1 MTAEGKGAMPAQRTA
16 PGRGGRPQGRRT
28 FAPSKVQ
35 LRYFRESSK
44 GNDVRVFCGQKRKA
58 HGKTESQSGGDAMAL
73 SMSVSG
79 GAVNARHD
87 LDPDYRARLKNVD
100 RSKTKD
106 NLILAGESIEHAYE
120 RLFGEATETYN
131 ARQVSK
137 GRPDRQI
144 ESYYAHV
151 RDVYR
156 ADRAKVGHSKSRS
169 GRPAPAIEYVVQLGN
184 RETWSRE
191 LDEAGAKAVY
201 SDAFDRIRARTAGA
215 IDWFA
220 AVVHVDET
228 DGTPHMHIIG
238 IPYGHSPN
246 RGLPVQVSMNKA
258 LKTMGLDRLPDLQ
271 DAMMGCLEGAAR
283 EHGVE
288 RAVMDDHHKH
298 MDVPQFKRAMRE
310 LDELDK
316 RRESSRR
323 EASDLAR
330 LADVTRGL
338 VKDAQ
343 AEERAARAREEDAR
357 AGLEGLQR
365 EGGAAQGR
373 IGELEKAVAAERDR
387 IDLENQVVGFFEGC
401 RDSRGAF
408 ERIDRLKREVE
419 ESEREADGGEVKAAN
434 LEGRADRA
442 SEQVAELRGRVEGLE
457 AERSRLV
464 ESIERLGQCVADAA
478 RRVTDK
484 IRALFERDESPAKV
498 GQYAG
503 PALSCL
509 PDEQKAEVEAARA
522 ASAARVAEA
531 RRRLA
536 PALEAYRVDVRAYR
550 REFAA
555 VAKSA
560 AGTDYS
566 EFPRPR
572 VPVPDDELS
581 KYETLAVDAY
591 IAAKAACD
599 RLVDKYAVNLPDG
612 GDLNDGSTGTAAA
625 SPAQQTRVQDRSIE
639 RSVGFRER

>member
-1 MTAEGKGAMPAQRTA
+1 
-16 PGRGGRPQGRRT
+16 
-28 FAPSKVQ
+28 
-35 LRYFRESSK
+35 
-44 GNDVRVFCGQKRKA
+44 
-58 HGKTESQSGGDAMAL
+58 
-73 SMSVSG
+73 MSVSG

-106 NLILAGESIEHAYE
+106 NLILADESIEHAYE
-120 RLFGEATETYN
+120 RLFGEATATYN

-144 ESYYAHV
+144 EDYYAHV
-151 RDVYR
+151 RDAYR

-169 GRPAPAIEYVVQLGN
+169 GRPAPAVEYVVQLGN

-201 SDAFDRIRARTAGA
+201 SEALERIKARTAGA

-220 AVVHVDET
+220 AAVHVDET
-228 DGTPHMHIIG
+228 DGTPHMHILG
-238 IPYGHSPN
+238 IPYGESKN

-271 DAMMGCLEGAAR
+271 DALMGCLEGAAR
-283 EHGVE
+283 DHGVE
-288 RAVMDDHHKH
+288 RAVMDDHHRH

-316 RRESSRR
+316 MRESSRR

-373 IGELEKAVAAERDR
+373 IGELEGAIAAERAR
-387 IDLENQVVGFFEGC
+387 ILLESQTIGFLEGC
-401 RDSRGAF
+401 RNGDEAF
-408 ERIDRLKREVE
+408 EQAESLKREVE
-419 ESEREADGGEVKAAN
+419 EGEREAERSELKAAN
-434 LEGRADRA
+434 LERRAERA
-442 SEQVAELRGRVEGLE
+442 AEQVAELRDRVEGLE
-457 AERSRLV
+457 AERSGLV
-464 ESIERLGQCVADAA
+464 MSIERLGDRIADAA

-484 IRALFERDESPAKV
+484 IKALFARDESPAKV
-498 GQYAG
+498 RQYAG

-509 PDEQKAEVEAARA
+509 PDEQKAEVEAARE
-522 ASAARVAEA
+522 ASAARAADA

-536 PALEAYRVDVRAYR
+536 PALEAYRTDVRAYR
-550 REFAA
+550 REFATM
-555 VAKSA
+555 AKSA

-572 VPVPDDELS
+572 VPVPDAELA

-612 GDLNDGSTGTAAA
+612 GDLNDGSTGAATA
-625 SPAQQTRVQDRSIE
+625 SPAQQAHVQYRSIE

>member
-1 MTAEGKGAMPAQRTA
+1 
-16 PGRGGRPQGRRT
+16 
-28 FAPSKVQ
+28 
-35 LRYFRESSK
+35 
-44 GNDVRVFCGQKRKA
+44 
-58 HGKTESQSGGDAMAL
+58 MAL

-87 LDPDYRARLKNVD
+87 LDPEYRARLKNVD

-106 NLILAGESIEHAYE
+106 NLILANESIEHAYE
-120 RLFGEATETYN
+120 RLFGEATEVYN

-151 RDVYR
+151 RDAYC

-169 GRPAPAIEYVVQLGN
+169 GRPAPAVEYVVQLGN
-184 RETWSRE
+184 RDTWSRE
-191 LDEAGAKAVY
+191 LDEEEAKAVY
-201 SDAFDRIRARTAGA
+201 SEAFELIKARTAGA

-220 AVVHVDET
+220 AAVHVDET

-238 IPYGHSPN
+238 IPYGQSPK

-271 DAMMGCLEGAAR
+271 DAMMGCLEDAAR
-283 EHGVE
+283 DHGVE
-288 RAVMDDHHKH
+288 RTVMDDHHRH

-310 LDELDK
+310 LDEINDRK
-316 RRESSRR
+316 
-323 EASDLAR
+323 EASRQEVFDLAK

-338 VKDAQ
+338 VRDAQ
-343 AEERAARAREEDAR
+343 AEERATRALEEEAR

-373 IGELEKAVAAERDR
+373 IGELENEIAAERDR
-387 IDLENQVVGFFEGC
+387 IDLENQAVEFFEKC
-401 RDSRGAF
+401 RDSRDAF
-408 ERIDRLKREVE
+408 ERIDRLKKEVE
-419 ESEREADGGEVKAAN
+419 EGEREAERGEVKATN
-434 LEGRADRA
+434 LENRADRA
-442 SEQVAELRGRVEGLE
+442 SEQVAELRERVEGLE
-457 AERSRLV
+457 AKRSGLV
-464 ESIERLGQCVADAA
+464 ESIERLGRRIADTA
-478 RRVTDK
+478 RKVTDK
-484 IRALFERDESPAKV
+484 IKALFERDEAPAKV
-498 GQYAG
+498 RQYAG
-503 PALSCL
+503 SALSCL
-509 PDEQKAEVEAARA
+509 PDEQQAEVEAARA

-536 PALEAYRVDVRAYR
+536 PALEVYRTDVQAYR

-560 AGTDYS
+560 AGTDYI

-572 VPVPDDELS
+572 VPVPDDELA
-581 KYETLAVDAY
+581 KYEPQAVDAY
-591 IAAKAACD
+591 IAVKAACD

-612 GDLNDGSTGTAAA
+612 GDLNDGSTA
-625 SPAQQTRVQDRSIE
+625 SPATQATQPARTQDRSIE
-639 RSVGFRER
+639 RSGGVRER

>member
-1 MTAEGKGAMPAQRTA
+1 
-16 PGRGGRPQGRRT
+16 
-28 FAPSKVQ
+28 
-35 LRYFRESSK
+35 
-44 GNDVRVFCGQKRKA
+44 
-58 HGKTESQSGGDAMAL
+58 MAL

-87 LDPDYRARLKNVD
+87 LDPEYRARLQNVD
-100 RSKTKD
+100 RTKTKD
-106 NLILAGESIEHAYE
+106 NLILASESIEHAYE

-144 ESYYAHV
+144 EDYYAHV
-151 RDVYR
+151 RDAYR

-169 GRPAPAIEYVVQLGN
+169 GRPAPAVEYVVQLGN
-184 RETWSRE
+184 RETWSSE

-201 SDAFDRIRARTAGA
+201 SEAFDRIKARTAGA

-220 AVVHVDET
+220 AAVHVDET

-238 IPYGHSPN
+238 IPYGESPN

-271 DAMMGCLEGAAR
+271 DAMMGCLEDAAR
-283 EHGVE
+283 DRGVE
-288 RAVMDDHHKH
+288 RAVMDDHHRH
-298 MDVPQFKRAMRE
+298 MDVPQFKRVMRE
-310 LDELDK
+310 LDELDDK
-316 RRESSRR
+316 KEASRR
-323 EASDLAR
+323 EASDLAG
-330 LADVTRGL
+330 LADVTREL
-338 VKDAQ
+338 ARDAQ
-343 AEERAARAREEDAR
+343 AEERAAR

-373 IGELEKAVAAERDR
+373 IGELERAVAAERDR
-387 IDLENQVVGFFEGC
+387 IDLENQVVEFFEGC
-401 RDSRGAF
+401 RDSRDAF
-408 ERIDRLKREVE
+408 ERIDRLKKEVE
-419 ESEREADGGEVKAAN
+419 ESEREADRGEVKAAN
-434 LEGRADRA
+434 LERRADRA
-442 SEQVAELRGRVEGLE
+442 TEQVHELRDRVEGLE
-457 AERSRLV
+457 EERGGLV
-464 ESIERLGQCVADAA
+464 ESIERLGHRIADAA
-478 RRVTDK
+478 GRVKDK
-484 IRALFERDESPAKV
+484 IKALFERDENPAKV
-498 GQYAG
+498 RHYAG

-536 PALEAYRVDVRAYR
+536 PALEVYRTDVQAYR

-560 AGTDYS
+560 AGTDYI

-572 VPVPDDELS
+572 VPVPDDELA
-581 KYETLAVDAY
+581 KYEPQAVDAY
-591 IAAKAACD
+591 IAVKAACD

-612 GDLNDGSTGTAAA
+612 GGLNDGSTVPPATQTAQ
-625 SPAQQTRVQDRSIE
+625 PARAQDRSIDRSIGSQE
-639 RSVGFRER
+639 R

>member
-1 MTAEGKGAMPAQRTA
+1 MR
-16 PGRGGRPQGRRT
+16 
-28 FAPSKVQ
+28 
-35 LRYFRESSK
+35 
-44 GNDVRVFCGQKRKA
+44 
-58 HGKTESQSGGDAMAL
+58 DA
-73 SMSVSG
+73 
-79 GAVNARHD
+79 
-87 LDPDYRARLKNVD
+87 
-100 RSKTKD
+100 
-106 NLILAGESIEHAYE
+106 
-120 RLFGEATETYN
+120 
-131 ARQVSK
+131 
-137 GRPDRQI
+137 
-144 ESYYAHV
+144 
-151 RDVYR
+151 YR

-169 GRPAPAIEYVVQLGN
+169 GRPAPAVEYVVQLGN
-184 RETWSRE
+184 RETWSSE

-201 SDAFDRIRARTAGA
+201 SEAFDRIKARTAGA

-220 AVVHVDET
+220 AAVHVDET

-238 IPYGHSPN
+238 IPYGESPN

-271 DAMMGCLEGAAR
+271 DAMMGCLEDAAR
-283 EHGVE
+283 DRGVE
-288 RAVMDDHHKH
+288 RAVMDDHHRH
-298 MDVPQFKRAMRE
+298 MDVPQFKRVMRE
-310 LDELDK
+310 LDELDDK
-316 RRESSRR
+316 KEASRR

-330 LADVTRGL
+330 LADVTREL
-338 VKDAQ
+338 ARDAQ
-343 AEERAARAREEDAR
+343 AEERAAR

-373 IGELEKAVAAERDR
+373 IGELERAVAAERDR
-387 IDLENQVVGFFEGC
+387 IDLENQTIEFFKGC
-401 RDSRGAF
+401 RDSRDAF
-408 ERIDRLKREVE
+408 ERIERLKKEVE
-419 ESEREADGGEVKAAN
+419 EGEREAERSELKASN
-434 LEGRADRA
+434 LERRAERA
-442 SEQVAELRGRVEGLE
+442 SEQVTELRGRVEGLE
-457 AERSRLV
+457 AKRGGLV
-464 ESIERLGQCVADAA
+464 ESIERLGDRIADAA

-484 IRALFERDESPAKV
+484 IKALFARDESPAKV

-522 ASAARVAEA
+522 ASAARVVEA

-536 PALEAYRVDVRAYR
+536 PALEVYRVDVRAYR

-572 VPVPDDELS
+572 VPVPDAELA

-612 GDLNDGSTGTAAA
+612 GDLNDGSTGAATA
-625 SPAQQTRVQDRSIE
+625 SPAQQAHVQDRSIE

>member
-1 MTAEGKGAMPAQRTA
+1 
-16 PGRGGRPQGRRT
+16 
-28 FAPSKVQ
+28 
-35 LRYFRESSK
+35 
-44 GNDVRVFCGQKRKA
+44 
-58 HGKTESQSGGDAMAL
+58 MAL

-87 LDPDYRARLKNVD
+87 LDPEYRARLKNVD

-106 NLILAGESIEHAYE
+106 NLILANESIEHAYE
-120 RLFGEATETYN
+120 RLFGEATEVYN

-151 RDVYR
+151 RDAYR

-169 GRPAPAIEYVVQLGN
+169 GRPAPAVEYVVQLGN

-191 LDEAGAKAVY
+191 LDEDEAKAVY
-201 SDAFDRIRARTAGA
+201 SEAFDRIKARTAGA

-220 AVVHVDET
+220 AAVHVDET

-271 DAMMGCLEGAAR
+271 DALMGCLEGAAR
-283 EHGVE
+283 DHGVE

-310 LDELDK
+310 LDEINGRK
-316 RRESSRR
+316 
-323 EASDLAR
+323 EASRQEVADLSRLTKVAR
-330 LADVTRGL
+330 QLAD
-338 VKDAQ
+338 DAQ

-373 IGELEKAVAAERDR
+373 IGELEGAIAAERAR
-387 IDLENQVVGFFEGC
+387 ILLESQTIGFLEGC
-401 RDSRGAF
+401 RNGDEAF
-408 ERIDRLKREVE
+408 EQAESLKREVE
-419 ESEREADGGEVKAAN
+419 EGEREAERSEVKASN
-434 LEGRADRA
+434 LESRADRA
-442 SEQVAELRGRVEGLE
+442 SEQVAELRDRVEELE
-457 AERSRLV
+457 AERGGLV
-464 ESIERLGQCVADAA
+464 ESIERLGRRIADTA
-478 RRVTDK
+478 RKVTDK
-484 IRALFERDESPAKV
+484 IKALFERDEAPAKV
-498 GQYAG
+498 RQYAG
-503 PALSCL
+503 SALSCL
-509 PDEQKAEVEAARA
+509 PVEQQTEVEAAQA

-536 PALEAYRVDVRAYR
+536 PALEVYRLDVRAYR

-591 IAAKAACD
+591 IAAKTACD
-599 RLVDKYAVNLPDG
+599 RLVDRYAVNLPDG
-612 GDLNDGSTGTAAA
+612 GDLNDGSTA
-625 SPAQQTRVQDRSIE
+625 SPATQTAQPARTQDRSIE
-639 RSVGFRER
+639 RFGGTRER

>member
-1 MTAEGKGAMPAQRTA
+1 
-16 PGRGGRPQGRRT
+16 
-28 FAPSKVQ
+28 
-35 LRYFRESSK
+35 
-44 GNDVRVFCGQKRKA
+44 
-58 HGKTESQSGGDAMAL
+58 MAL

-87 LDPDYRARLKNVD
+87 LDPDYRARLRNVD

-144 ESYYAHV
+144 ENYYARV
-151 RDVYR
+151 RDAYQ

-191 LDEAGAKAVY
+191 LNESEAKAVY
-201 SDAFDRIRARTAGA
+201 SEAFDRIRARTAGA

-220 AVVHVDET
+220 AAVHVDET

-238 IPYGHSPN
+238 IPYGQSPN

-271 DAMMGCLEGAAR
+271 NTLMGCLEGAAR
-283 EHGVE
+283 DHGVE

-343 AEERAARAREEDAR
+343 TEERAAR

-365 EGGAAQGR
+365 EGIAAQGR
-373 IGELEKAVAAERDR
+373 IGELEGAIAAERAR
-387 IDLENQVVGFFEGC
+387 VLLESQTIGFLEDC
-401 RDSRGAF
+401 RNGDEAF
-408 ERIDRLKREVE
+408 EQAESLKREVE
-419 ESEREADGGEVKAAN
+419 EGEREAERSELKAAN
-434 LEGRADRA
+434 LERRAERA
-442 SEQVAELRGRVEGLE
+442 AEQVAELRDRVEGLE
-457 AERSRLV
+457 AEKIGLV
-464 ESIERLGQCVADAA
+464 ESIERLGDRIADAA

-484 IRALFERDESPAKV
+484 VKALFARDETPSKV
-498 GQYAG
+498 RQYAG
-503 PALSCL
+503 SALSCL
-509 PDEQKAEVEAARA
+509 PDEQKAEVEAARE
-522 ASAARVAEA
+522 ASAARVADA

-572 VPVPDDELS
+572 VPVPDDELA
-581 KYETLAVDAY
+581 KYEPLAADAY
-591 IAAKAACD
+591 IAAKTACD
-599 RLVDKYAVNLPDG
+599 RLVDRYAVNLPDG

-625 SPAQQTRVQDRSIE
+625 SPAQRAHVQDRSIE
-639 RSVGFRER
+639 RSVGVRER

>member
-1 MTAEGKGAMPAQRTA
+1 
-16 PGRGGRPQGRRT
+16 
-28 FAPSKVQ
+28 
-35 LRYFRESSK
+35 
-44 GNDVRVFCGQKRKA
+44 
-58 HGKTESQSGGDAMAL
+58 MAL

-87 LDPDYRARLKNVD
+87 LDPEYRARLKNVD

-144 ESYYAHV
+144 EDYYAHV
-151 RDVYR
+151 RDAYR

-220 AVVHVDET
+220 AAVHVDET
-228 DGTPHMHIIG
+228 DGTPHMHILG
-238 IPYGHSPN
+238 IPYGESPN

-271 DAMMGCLEGAAR
+271 DALMGCLEGAAR
-283 EHGVE
+283 DHGIE

-338 VKDAQ
+338 VNDAQ

-365 EGGAAQGR
+365 EGGAAQVR
-373 IGELEKAVAAERDR
+373 IGELEGAIAAERAR
-387 IDLENQVVGFFEGC
+387 ILLESQTIGFLEGC
-401 RDSRGAF
+401 RNGDEALEQAES
-408 ERIDRLKREVE
+408 LKREVE
-419 ESEREADGGEVKAAN
+419 EGEREADGGEVKAAN
-434 LEGRADRA
+434 LERRAERA
-442 SEQVAELRGRVEGLE
+442 AEQVAELRDRVEGLE
-457 AERSRLV
+457 AERSGLV
-464 ESIERLGQCVADAA
+464 MSIERLGDRIADAA

-484 IRALFERDESPAKV
+484 IKALFARDESPAKV
-498 GQYAG
+498 RQYAG

-509 PDEQKAEVEAARA
+509 PDEQKAEVEAARE
-522 ASAARVAEA
+522 ASAARVADA

-536 PALEAYRVDVRAYR
+536 PALEAYRTDVRAYR
-550 REFAA
+550 REFATM
-555 VAKSA
+555 AKSA

-572 VPVPDDELS
+572 VPVPDAELA

-612 GDLNDGSTGTAAA
+612 GDLNDGSTGAATA
-625 SPAQQTRVQDRSIE
+625 SPAQQAHVQDRSIE

>member
-1 MTAEGKGAMPAQRTA
+1 
-16 PGRGGRPQGRRT
+16 
-28 FAPSKVQ
+28 
-35 LRYFRESSK
+35 
-44 GNDVRVFCGQKRKA
+44 
-58 HGKTESQSGGDAMAL
+58 MAL

-87 LDPDYRARLKNVD
+87 LDPEYRARLKNVQH
-100 RSKTKD
+100 SKTKD
-106 NLILAGESIEHAYE
+106 NLILASESIEHAYE
-120 RLFGEATETYN
+120 RLFGEATEVYN

-151 RDVYR
+151 RNAYR

-201 SDAFDRIRARTAGA
+201 SDAFDRIKERTAGA

-220 AVVHVDET
+220 AAVHVDET
-228 DGTPHMHIIG
+228 DGTPHMHILG
-238 IPYGHSPN
+238 IPYGQSPN

-271 DAMMGCLEGAAR
+271 DAMMGCLESAAR

-316 RRESSRR
+316 MRESSRR

-373 IGELEKAVAAERDR
+373 IGELEGAIAAERAR
-387 IDLENQVVGFFEGC
+387 VLLESQTIGFLEGC
-401 RDSRGAF
+401 RNGDEAF
-408 ERIDRLKREVE
+408 EQAESLKREVE
-419 ESEREADGGEVKAAN
+419 EGEREAERSELKAAN
-434 LEGRADRA
+434 LERRAERA
-442 SEQVAELRGRVEGLE
+442 AEQVAELRDRVEGLE
-457 AERSRLV
+457 AERSGLV
-464 ESIERLGQCVADAA
+464 MSIERLGGRIADAA

-484 IRALFERDESPAKV
+484 IKALFARDESPAKV
-498 GQYAG
+498 RQYAG

-509 PDEQKAEVEAARA
+509 PDEQKAEVEAARE
-522 ASAARVAEA
+522 ASAARVADA

-555 VAKSA
+555 MAKSA

-572 VPVPDDELS
+572 VPVPDAELA

-612 GDLNDGSTGTAAA
+612 GDLNDGSTGAATA
-625 SPAQQTRVQDRSIE
+625 SPTQQAHVQDRSIE

>member
-1 MTAEGKGAMPAQRTA
+1 
-16 PGRGGRPQGRRT
+16 
-28 FAPSKVQ
+28 
-35 LRYFRESSK
+35 
-44 GNDVRVFCGQKRKA
+44 
-58 HGKTESQSGGDAMAL
+58 MAL

-87 LDPDYRARLKNVD
+87 LDPEYRARLKNVQH
-100 RSKTKD
+100 SKTKD
-106 NLILAGESIEHAYE
+106 NLILASESIEHAYE

-131 ARQVSK
+131 ARQISK

-151 RDVYR
+151 RDAYR

-191 LDEAGAKAVY
+191 LDKAGAKAVY
-201 SDAFDRIRARTAGA
+201 SDAFDRIKKRTAGA

-220 AVVHVDET
+220 AAVHVDET

-238 IPYGHSPN
+238 IPYGQSPN

-343 AEERAARAREEDAR
+343 AEERATR

-365 EGGAAQGR
+365 EGIAAQGR

-387 IDLENQVVGFFEGC
+387 IDLENSVVEFFEGC
-401 RDSRGAF
+401 RDSRDAF

-484 IRALFERDESPAKV
+484 IKDLFARDENPAKV
-498 GQYAG
+498 RQYAG
-503 PALSCL
+503 SALSCL
-509 PDEQKAEVEAARA
+509 PDEQKAEVEAARE
-522 ASAARVAEA
+522 ASAARVADA

-560 AGTDYS
+560 AGTDYG

-572 VPVPDDELS
+572 VPVPDAELA
-581 KYETLAVDAY
+581 KYEPLAADAY

-599 RLVDKYAVNLPDG
+599 RLVDRYAVNLPDG

-625 SPAQQTRVQDRSIE
+625 SPAQRAHVQDRSIE
-639 RSVGFRER
+639 RSVGVRER

>member
-1 MTAEGKGAMPAQRTA
+1 
-16 PGRGGRPQGRRT
+16 
-28 FAPSKVQ
+28 
-35 LRYFRESSK
+35 
-44 GNDVRVFCGQKRKA
+44 
-58 HGKTESQSGGDAMAL
+58 MAL

-87 LDPDYRARLKNVD
+87 LDPEYRARLKNVD

-106 NLILAGESIEHAYE
+106 NLILANESIEHAYE
-120 RLFGEATETYN
+120 RLFGEATEVYN

-144 ESYYAHV
+144 EDYYARV
-151 RDVYR
+151 RDAYR

-169 GRPAPAIEYVVQLGN
+169 GRPAPAVEYVVQLGN

-191 LDEAGAKAVY
+191 LDEDEAKAVY
-201 SDAFDRIRARTAGA
+201 SEAFDRIKARTAGA

-220 AVVHVDET
+220 AAVHVDET

-238 IPYGHSPN
+238 IPYGQSPK

-271 DAMMGCLEGAAR
+271 DAMMGCLEDAAR
-283 EHGVE
+283 DRGVE
-288 RAVMDDHHKH
+288 RAVMDDHHRH
-298 MDVPQFKRAMRE
+298 MDVPQFKRVMRE
-310 LDELDK
+310 LDELDDK
-316 RRESSRR
+316 KEASRR

-330 LADVTRGL
+330 LADVTREL
-338 VKDAQ
+338 ARDAQ
-343 AEERAARAREEDAR
+343 AEERAAR

-373 IGELEKAVAAERDR
+373 IGELERAVAAERDR
-387 IDLENQVVGFFEGC
+387 IDLENQVVEFFEGC
-401 RDSRGAF
+401 RDSRDAF
-408 ERIDRLKREVE
+408 ERIDRLKKEVE
-419 ESEREADGGEVKAAN
+419 ESEREADRGEVKAAN
-434 LEGRADRA
+434 LERRAGRAA
-442 SEQVAELRGRVEGLE
+442 EQVHELRDRVEGLE
-457 AERSRLV
+457 EERGGLV
-464 ESIERLGQCVADAA
+464 ESIERLGHRIADAA
-478 RRVTDK
+478 GRVTDK
-484 IRALFERDESPAKV
+484 IKALFERDENPAKV
-498 GQYAG
+498 RHYAG

-509 PDEQKAEVEAARA
+509 PVERQAEVEAARA

-536 PALEAYRVDVRAYR
+536 PALEVYRTDVQAYR

-560 AGTDYS
+560 AGTDYI

-572 VPVPDDELS
+572 VPVPDDELA
-581 KYETLAVDAY
+581 KYEPQAVDAY
-591 IAAKAACD
+591 IAVKAACD

-612 GDLNDGSTGTAAA
+612 VELNDGSTVPPATQTAQ
-625 SPAQQTRVQDRSIE
+625 PARAQDRSIDRSIGSQE
-639 RSVGFRER
+639 R

>member
-1 MTAEGKGAMPAQRTA
+1 
-16 PGRGGRPQGRRT
+16 
-28 FAPSKVQ
+28 
-35 LRYFRESSK
+35 
-44 GNDVRVFCGQKRKA
+44 
-58 HGKTESQSGGDAMAL
+58 
-73 SMSVSG
+73 MSVSG

-87 LDPDYRARLKNVD
+87 LDPEYRARLKNVD

-106 NLILAGESIEHAYE
+106 NLILASESIEHAYE
-120 RLFGEATETYN
+120 RLFGEATATYN

-151 RDVYR
+151 RDAYR

-191 LDEAGAKAVY
+191 LDESEAKAVY
-201 SDAFDRIRARTAGA
+201 SEAFDRIKARTAGA

-220 AVVHVDET
+220 AAVHVDET

-238 IPYGHSPN
+238 IPYGQSPN

-258 LKTMGLDRLPDLQ
+258 LKTMGFDRLPDLQ

-283 EHGVE
+283 DHGVE

-316 RRESSRR
+316 MRESSRR

-330 LADVTRGL
+330 LADVTREL
-338 VKDAQ
+338 ARDAQ
-343 AEERAARAREEDAR
+343 AEERAARAV
-357 AGLEGLQR
+357 LEGLQR

-373 IGELEKAVAAERDR
+373 IGELERAVAAERDR
-387 IDLENQVVGFFEGC
+387 IDLENQVVEFFEGC
-401 RDSRGAF
+401 RDSRDAF
-408 ERIDRLKREVE
+408 ERIDRLKKEVE
-419 ESEREADGGEVKAAN
+419 ESEREADRGEVKAAN
-434 LEGRADRA
+434 LERRADRA
-442 SEQVAELRGRVEGLE
+442 TEQVHELRDRVEGLE
-457 AERSRLV
+457 AERSGLV
-464 ESIERLGQCVADAA
+464 ESIERLGHRIADAA
-478 RRVTDK
+478 GRVTDK
-484 IRALFERDESPAKV
+484 IKALFERDESPAKV
-498 GQYAG
+498 RQYAG
-503 PALSCL
+503 AALSCL
-509 PDEQKAEVEAARA
+509 PDEQKAEVEAARE
-522 ASAARVAEA
+522 ASAARVADA

-572 VPVPDDELS
+572 VPVPADELS

-612 GDLNDGSTGTAAA
+612 GDVNDGSTGTAAA
-625 SPAQQTRVQDRSIE
+625 SPAQRAHVQDRSIE
-639 RSVGFRER
+639 RSVGVRER

>member
-1 MTAEGKGAMPAQRTA
+1 
-16 PGRGGRPQGRRT
+16 
-28 FAPSKVQ
+28 
-35 LRYFRESSK
+35 
-44 GNDVRVFCGQKRKA
+44 
-58 HGKTESQSGGDAMAL
+58 MAL

-87 LDPDYRARLKNVD
+87 LDPAYRARLKNVD

-106 NLILAGESIEHAYE
+106 NLILANESIEHAYE
-120 RLFGEATETYN
+120 RLFGEATATYN

-144 ESYYAHV
+144 EDYYARV
-151 RDVYR
+151 RDAYQ

-169 GRPAPAIEYVVQLGN
+169 GRPAPAVEYVVQLGN
-184 RETWSRE
+184 RETWSSE
-191 LDEAGAKAVY
+191 LDESGAKAVY
-201 SDAFDRIRARTAGA
+201 SEAFDRIRARTAGA

-220 AVVHVDET
+220 AAVHVDET

-238 IPYGHSPN
+238 IPYGQSPN

-271 DAMMGCLEGAAR
+271 NTLMGCLEGAAR
-283 EHGVE
+283 DHGVE
-288 RAVMDDHHKH
+288 RAVMGDHHKH

-330 LADVTRGL
+330 LADVTREL
-338 VKDAQ
+338 ARDAQ
-343 AEERAARAREEDAR
+343 AEERAARA
-357 AGLEGLQR
+357 GLEGLQR
-365 EGGAAQGR
+365 AGGAAQGR
-373 IGELEKAVAAERDR
+373 IGELERAVAAERNR
-387 IDLENQVVGFFEGC
+387 IDLENQVVEFFEGC
-401 RDSRGAF
+401 RDSRDAF
-408 ERIDRLKREVE
+408 ERIDRLKKEVE
-419 ESEREADGGEVKAAN
+419 ESEREADRGEVKAAN
-434 LEGRADRA
+434 LERRADRA
-442 SEQVAELRGRVEGLE
+442 TEQVHELRDRVEGLE
-457 AERSRLV
+457 AEKIGLV
-464 ESIERLGQCVADAA
+464 ESIERLGDRIADAA
-478 RRVTDK
+478 GRVTDK
-484 IRALFERDESPAKV
+484 VKALFARDETPSKV
-498 GQYAG
+498 RQYAG
-503 PALSCL
+503 SALSCL

-572 VPVPDDELS
+572 VPVPDNELA
-581 KYETLAVDAY
+581 KYEPLAADAY
-591 IAAKAACD
+591 IAAKTACD

-625 SPAQQTRVQDRSIE
+625 SPAQRAHVQDRSIE
-639 RSVGFRER
+639 RSVGVRDR

>member
-1 MTAEGKGAMPAQRTA
+1 
-16 PGRGGRPQGRRT
+16 
-28 FAPSKVQ
+28 
-35 LRYFRESSK
+35 
-44 GNDVRVFCGQKRKA
+44 
-58 HGKTESQSGGDAMAL
+58 MAL

-87 LDPDYRARLKNVD
+87 LDPEYRARLKNVD

-106 NLILAGESIEHAYE
+106 NLILANESIERAYE
-120 RLFGEATETYN
+120 RLFGEATEVYN

-144 ESYYAHV
+144 ENYYAHV
-151 RDVYR
+151 RDAYR

-201 SDAFDRIRARTAGA
+201 SEAFERIKARTAGA

-220 AVVHVDET
+220 AAVHVDET
-228 DGTPHMHIIG
+228 DGTPHMHILG
-238 IPYGHSPN
+238 IPYGESQN

-271 DAMMGCLEGAAR
+271 DAMMGCLEDAAR
-283 EHGVE
+283 DHGVE
-288 RAVMDDHHKH
+288 RAVMDDHHRH
-298 MDVPQFKRAMRE
+298 LDVPQFKRAMRE
-310 LDELDK
+310 LDEINGRK
-316 RRESSRR
+316 EASRQ
-323 EASDLAR
+323 EASDLAK
-330 LADVTRGL
+330 LADVTREL
-338 VKDAQ
+338 ARDAQ
-343 AEERAARAREEDAR
+343 AEERAAR

-373 IGELEKAVAAERDR
+373 IRELEEAIAAERDR
-387 IDLENQVVGFFEGC
+387 VLLESQTIGFLEGC
-401 RDSRGAF
+401 RNGDEAF
-408 ERIDRLKREVE
+408 EQAESLKREVE

-434 LEGRADRA
+434 LESRADRA

-457 AERSRLV
+457 AERGGLV
-464 ESIERLGQCVADAA
+464 ESIERLGKRIADAA
-478 RRVTDK
+478 GRVTGK
-484 IRALFERDESPAKV
+484 IKALFARDENPAKV
-498 GQYAG
+498 RQYAG
-503 PALSCL
+503 SALSCL

-522 ASAARVAEA
+522 ASAARVVQA
-531 RRRLA
+531 RRGLA
-536 PALEAYRVDVRAYR
+536 PALEVYRVDVQAYR

-572 VPVPDDELS
+572 VPVPDEDLA
-581 KYETLAVDAY
+581 KYEPLSVDAY
-591 IAAKAACD
+591 IAAKTACD

-612 GDLNDGSTGTAAA
+612 GDLNDGSTA
-625 SPAQQTRVQDRSIE
+625 SPATQAAQPARTQDRSIE
-639 RSVGFRER
+639 RSGGVRER

>member
-1 MTAEGKGAMPAQRTA
+1 
-16 PGRGGRPQGRRT
+16 
-28 FAPSKVQ
+28 
-35 LRYFRESSK
+35 
-44 GNDVRVFCGQKRKA
+44 
-58 HGKTESQSGGDAMAL
+58 MAL

-87 LDPDYRARLKNVD
+87 LDPEYRARLQNVD
-100 RSKTKD
+100 RTKTKD
-106 NLILAGESIEHAYE
+106 NLILASESIEHAYE

-144 ESYYAHV
+144 EDYYAHV
-151 RDVYR
+151 RDAYR

-169 GRPAPAIEYVVQLGN
+169 GRPAPAVEYVVQLGN
-184 RETWSRE
+184 RETWSSE

-201 SDAFDRIRARTAGA
+201 SEAFDRIKARTAGA

-220 AVVHVDET
+220 AAVHVDET

-238 IPYGHSPN
+238 IPYGESPN

-271 DAMMGCLEGAAR
+271 DAMMGCLEDAAR
-283 EHGVE
+283 DRGVE
-288 RAVMDDHHKH
+288 RAVMDDHHRH
-298 MDVPQFKRAMRE
+298 MDVPQFKRVMRE
-310 LDELDK
+310 LDELDDK
-316 RRESSRR
+316 KEASRR

-330 LADVTRGL
+330 LADVTREL
-338 VKDAQ
+338 ARDAQ
-343 AEERAARAREEDAR
+343 AEERAAR

-373 IGELEKAVAAERDR
+373 IGELERAVAAERDR
-387 IDLENQVVGFFEGC
+387 IDLENQVVEFFEGC
-401 RDSRGAF
+401 RDSRDAF
-408 ERIDRLKREVE
+408 ERIDRLKKEVE
-419 ESEREADGGEVKAAN
+419 ESEREADRGEVKAAN
-434 LEGRADRA
+434 LERRADRA
-442 SEQVAELRGRVEGLE
+442 TEQVHELRDRVEGLE
-457 AERSRLV
+457 EERGGLV
-464 ESIERLGQCVADAA
+464 ESIERLGHRIADAA
-478 RRVTDK
+478 GRVTDK
-484 IRALFERDESPAKV
+484 IKALFERDENPAKV
-498 GQYAG
+498 RHYAG

-509 PDEQKAEVEAARA
+509 PVEQQTEVEAAQA

-536 PALEAYRVDVRAYR
+536 PALEVYRLDVRAYR

-572 VPVPDDELS
+572 VPVPDDELA
-581 KYETLAVDAY
+581 KYEPLAVDSY

-599 RLVDKYAVNLPDG
+599 RLVDRYAVNLPDG
-612 GDLNDGSTGTAAA
+612 GDLNDGSTA
-625 SPAQQTRVQDRSIE
+625 SPATQTAQPARTQDRSIE
-639 RSVGFRER
+639 RFGGTRER

>member
-1 MTAEGKGAMPAQRTA
+1 
-16 PGRGGRPQGRRT
+16 
-28 FAPSKVQ
+28 
-35 LRYFRESSK
+35 
-44 GNDVRVFCGQKRKA
+44 
-58 HGKTESQSGGDAMAL
+58 MAL

-106 NLILAGESIEHAYE
+106 NLILANESIERAYE
-120 RLFGEATETYN
+120 RLFGEATATYN

-144 ESYYAHV
+144 EDYYAHV
-151 RDVYR
+151 RDAYR

-169 GRPAPAIEYVVQLGN
+169 GRPAPAVEYVVQLGN
-184 RETWSRE
+184 RETWSSE

-201 SDAFDRIRARTAGA
+201 SEAFELIKAKTAGA

-220 AVVHVDET
+220 AAVHVDET
-228 DGTPHMHIIG
+228 DGTPHMHILG
-238 IPYGHSPN
+238 IPYGESPN

-271 DAMMGCLEGAAR
+271 DAMMGCLEDAAR
-283 EHGVE
+283 DRGVE
-288 RAVMDDHHKH
+288 RAVMDDHHRH

-310 LDELDK
+310 LDELDDK
-316 RRESSRR
+316 KEASRR

-330 LADVTRGL
+330 LADVTREL
-338 VKDAQ
+338 ARDAQ
-343 AEERAARAREEDAR
+343 AEERAAR

-373 IGELEKAVAAERDR
+373 IGELERAVAAERDR
-387 IDLENQVVGFFEGC
+387 IDLENQVVEFFEGC
-401 RDSRGAF
+401 RDSRDAF
-408 ERIDRLKREVE
+408 ERIDRLKKEVE
-419 ESEREADGGEVKAAN
+419 ESEREADRGEVKAAN
-434 LEGRADRA
+434 LERRADRA
-442 SEQVAELRGRVEGLE
+442 TEQVHELRDRVEGLE
-457 AERSRLV
+457 EERGGLG
-464 ESIERLGQCVADAA
+464 ESIERLGRRIADTA
-478 RRVTDK
+478 RKVTDK
-484 IRALFERDESPAKV
+484 IKALFERDEAPAKV
-498 GQYAG
+498 RQYAG
-503 PALSCL
+503 SALSCL
-509 PDEQKAEVEAARA
+509 PVERQAEVEAARA

-536 PALEAYRVDVRAYR
+536 PALEVYRTDVQAYR

-572 VPVPDDELS
+572 VPVPDDELA
-581 KYETLAVDAY
+581 KYEPLAVDSY
-591 IAAKAACD
+591 IAAKTACD
-599 RLVDKYAVNLPDG
+599 RLVDRYAVNLPDG
-612 GDLNDGSTGTAAA
+612 GDLNDGSTA
-625 SPAQQTRVQDRSIE
+625 SPATQTAQPARTQDRSIE
-639 RSVGFRER
+639 RFGGTRER

>member
-1 MTAEGKGAMPAQRTA
+1 
-16 PGRGGRPQGRRT
+16 
-28 FAPSKVQ
+28 
-35 LRYFRESSK
+35 
-44 GNDVRVFCGQKRKA
+44 
-58 HGKTESQSGGDAMAL
+58 MAL

-87 LDPDYRARLKNVD
+87 LDPEYRARLQNVD
-100 RSKTKD
+100 RTKTKD
-106 NLILAGESIEHAYE
+106 NLILASESIEHAYE

-144 ESYYAHV
+144 EDYYAHV
-151 RDVYR
+151 RDAYR

-169 GRPAPAIEYVVQLGN
+169 GRPAPAVEYVVQLGN
-184 RETWSRE
+184 RETWSSE

-201 SDAFDRIRARTAGA
+201 SEAFDRIKARTAGA

-220 AVVHVDET
+220 AAVHVDET

-238 IPYGHSPN
+238 IPYGESPN

-271 DAMMGCLEGAAR
+271 DAMMGCLEDAAR
-283 EHGVE
+283 DRGVE
-288 RAVMDDHHKH
+288 RAVMDDHHRH
-298 MDVPQFKRAMRE
+298 MDVPQFKRVMRE
-310 LDELDK
+310 LDELDDK
-316 RRESSRR
+316 KEASRR

-330 LADVTRGL
+330 LADVTREL
-338 VKDAQ
+338 ARDAQ
-343 AEERAARAREEDAR
+343 AEERAAR

-373 IGELEKAVAAERDR
+373 IGELERAIAAARDR
-387 IDLENQVVGFFEGC
+387 IDLENQTVEFFKGC
-401 RDSRGAF
+401 RDSRDAF
-408 ERIDRLKREVE
+408 ERIERLKKEVE
-419 ESEREADGGEVKAAN
+419 EGEREAERSELKASN
-434 LEGRADRA
+434 LERRAERA
-442 SEQVAELRGRVEGLE
+442 SEQVTELRSRVEGLE
-457 AERSRLV
+457 AKRGGLV
-464 ESIERLGQCVADAA
+464 ESIERLGDRIADAA
-478 RRVTDK
+478 RCVTDK
-484 IRALFERDESPAKV
+484 IKALFARDESPAKV

-536 PALEAYRVDVRAYR
+536 PALEVYRVDVRAYR

-572 VPVPDDELS
+572 VPVPDAELA

-612 GDLNDGSTGTAAA
+612 GDLNDGSTGAATA
-625 SPAQQTRVQDRSIE
+625 SPAQQAHVQDRSIE

>member
-1 MTAEGKGAMPAQRTA
+1 
-16 PGRGGRPQGRRT
+16 
-28 FAPSKVQ
+28 
-35 LRYFRESSK
+35 
-44 GNDVRVFCGQKRKA
+44 
-58 HGKTESQSGGDAMAL
+58 MAL

-87 LDPDYRARLKNVD
+87 LDPEYRARLQNVD
-100 RSKTKD
+100 HTKTKD
-106 NLILAGESIEHAYE
+106 NLILASESIEHAYE

-144 ESYYAHV
+144 EDYYAHV
-151 RDVYR
+151 RDAYR

-169 GRPAPAIEYVVQLGN
+169 GRPAPAVEYVVQLGN
-184 RETWSRE
+184 RETWSSE

-201 SDAFDRIRARTAGA
+201 SEAFDRIKARTAGA

-220 AVVHVDET
+220 AAVHVDET

-238 IPYGHSPN
+238 IPYGESPN

-271 DAMMGCLEGAAR
+271 DAMMGCLEDAAR
-283 EHGVE
+283 DRGVE
-288 RAVMDDHHKH
+288 RAVMDDHHRH
-298 MDVPQFKRAMRE
+298 MDVPQFKRVMRE
-310 LDELDK
+310 LDQLDDK
-316 RRESSRR
+316 KEASRR

-330 LADVTRGL
+330 LADVTREL
-338 VKDAQ
+338 ARDAQ
-343 AEERAARAREEDAR
+343 AEERAAR

-373 IGELEKAVAAERDR
+373 IGELERAVAAERDR
-387 IDLENQVVGFFEGC
+387 IDLENQVVEFFEGC
-401 RDSRGAF
+401 RDSRDAF
-408 ERIDRLKREVE
+408 ERIDRLKKEVE
-419 ESEREADGGEVKAAN
+419 ESEREADRGEVKAAN
-434 LEGRADRA
+434 LENRADRA
-442 SEQVAELRGRVEGLE
+442 SEQVAELRERVEGLE
-457 AERSRLV
+457 AQRSGLV
-464 ESIERLGQCVADAA
+464 ESIERLGRRIADTA
-478 RRVTDK
+478 RKVTDK
-484 IRALFERDESPAKV
+484 IKALFERDETPAKV
-498 GQYAG
+498 KQYAG
-503 PALSCL
+503 SALSHL
-509 PDEQKAEVEAARA
+509 PVEQQAEVEAARA

-536 PALEAYRVDVRAYR
+536 PALEAYRADVQAYR

-572 VPVPDDELS
+572 VPVPDDELA
-581 KYETLAVDAY
+581 KYEPLAADTY
-591 IAAKAACD
+591 IAAKTACD

-612 GDLNDGSTGTAAA
+612 GDLNDGSTGTATA
-625 SPAQQTRVQDRSIE
+625 SAAQQTRALDRSIE
-639 RSVGFRER
+639 RSTGVRDR

>member
-1 MTAEGKGAMPAQRTA
+1 
-16 PGRGGRPQGRRT
+16 
-28 FAPSKVQ
+28 
-35 LRYFRESSK
+35 
-44 GNDVRVFCGQKRKA
+44 
-58 HGKTESQSGGDAMAL
+58 
-73 SMSVSG
+73 MSVSG

-87 LDPDYRARLKNVD
+87 LDPDYRARLRNVD

-144 ESYYAHV
+144 ENYYARV
-151 RDVYR
+151 RDAYR

-191 LDEAGAKAVY
+191 LDESEAKAVY
-201 SDAFDRIRARTAGA
+201 SEAFDRIRARTAGA

-220 AVVHVDET
+220 AAVHVDET
-228 DGTPHMHIIG
+228 DGTPHMHILG
-238 IPYGHSPN
+238 IPYGESPN

-271 DAMMGCLEGAAR
+271 DALMGCLEGAAR
-283 EHGVE
+283 DHGIE

-343 AEERAARAREEDAR
+343 AEERAAMAREEDAR

-365 EGGAAQGR
+365 EGGAAQVR
-373 IGELEKAVAAERDR
+373 IGELEGAIAAERAR
-387 IDLENQVVGFFEGC
+387 ILLESQTIGFLEGC
-401 RDSRGAF
+401 RNGDEALEQAES
-408 ERIDRLKREVE
+408 LKREVE
-419 ESEREADGGEVKAAN
+419 EGEREADGGEVKAAN
-434 LEGRADRA
+434 LERRAERA
-442 SEQVAELRGRVEGLE
+442 AEQVAELRDRVEGLE
-457 AERSRLV
+457 AERSGLV
-464 ESIERLGQCVADAA
+464 MSIERLGDRIADAA

-484 IRALFERDESPAKV
+484 IKALFARDESPAKV
-498 GQYAG
+498 RQYAG
-503 PALSCL
+503 SALSYL
-509 PDEQKAEVEAARA
+509 PDEQKDEVEAARA

-560 AGTDYS
+560 AGTDYG

-572 VPVPDDELS
+572 VPVPDDELA
-581 KYETLAVDAY
+581 KYEPLAADTY
-591 IAAKAACD
+591 IAAKTACD
-599 RLVDKYAVNLPDG
+599 RLVDRYAVNLPDG
-612 GDLNDGSTGTAAA
+612 GDLNDGSTGAATA
-625 SPAQQTRVQDRSIE
+625 SPAQRAHVQDRSIE
-639 RSVGFRER
+639 RSVGVRER

>member
-1 MTAEGKGAMPAQRTA
+1 
-16 PGRGGRPQGRRT
+16 
-28 FAPSKVQ
+28 
-35 LRYFRESSK
+35 
-44 GNDVRVFCGQKRKA
+44 
-58 HGKTESQSGGDAMAL
+58 MAL

-87 LDPDYRARLKNVD
+87 LDPEYRARLKNVD

-106 NLILAGESIEHAYE
+106 NLILANESIEHAYE
-120 RLFGEATETYN
+120 RLFGEATATYN

-144 ESYYAHV
+144 EDYYARV
-151 RDVYR
+151 RDAYR

-169 GRPAPAIEYVVQLGN
+169 GRPAPAVEYVVQLGN

-191 LDEAGAKAVY
+191 LDEEEAKAVY
-201 SDAFDRIRARTAGA
+201 SEAFERIRARTAGA

-220 AVVHVDET
+220 AAVHVDET
-228 DGTPHMHIIG
+228 DGTPHMHVLG
-238 IPYGHSPN
+238 IPYGESPN

-271 DAMMGCLEGAAR
+271 DAMIGCLAAAAHD
-283 EHGVE
+283 HGIE
-288 RAVMDDHHKH
+288 RAVMDDHHRH

-310 LDELDK
+310 LDEINGRK
-316 RRESSRR
+316 EASRQ
-323 EASDLAR
+323 EVSDLAK

-338 VKDAQ
+338 VRDAQ
-343 AEERAARAREEDAR
+343 AEERATRALEEEAR

-373 IGELEKAVAAERDR
+373 IGELEKEIAAERDR
-387 IDLENQVVGFFEGC
+387 IDLENQAVEFFEKC
-401 RDSRGAF
+401 RDSRDAF
-408 ERIDRLKREVE
+408 ERIDRLKKEVE
-419 ESEREADGGEVKAAN
+419 EGEREAERGEVKAAN
-434 LEGRADRA
+434 LENRADRA
-442 SEQVAELRGRVEGLE
+442 SEQVAELRERVEGLE
-457 AERSRLV
+457 AERIGFV
-464 ESIERLGQCVADAA
+464 ESIERLGDRIADAA

-484 IRALFERDESPAKV
+484 IKALFARDESPAKV
-498 GQYAG
+498 RQYAG
-503 PALSCL
+503 SALSCL
-509 PDEQKAEVEAARA
+509 PDEQKAEVEAARE

-536 PALEAYRVDVRAYR
+536 PALGAYRVDVRAYR

-555 VAKSA
+555 MAKSA

-572 VPVPDDELS
+572 VPVPDAELA

-612 GDLNDGSTGTAAA
+612 GDLNDGSTV
-625 SPAQQTRVQDRSIE
+625 SPAAQAAQPARTQDRSIE
-639 RSVGFRER
+639 RSVGFQER

>member
-1 MTAEGKGAMPAQRTA
+1 
-16 PGRGGRPQGRRT
+16 
-28 FAPSKVQ
+28 
-35 LRYFRESSK
+35 
-44 GNDVRVFCGQKRKA
+44 
-58 HGKTESQSGGDAMAL
+58 MAL

-87 LDPDYRARLKNVD
+87 LDPEYRARLQNVD
-100 RSKTKD
+100 RTKTKD
-106 NLILAGESIEHAYE
+106 NLILASESIEHAYE

-144 ESYYAHV
+144 EDYYAHV
-151 RDVYR
+151 RDAYR

-169 GRPAPAIEYVVQLGN
+169 GRPAPAVEYVVQLGN
-184 RETWSRE
+184 RETWSSE

-201 SDAFDRIRARTAGA
+201 SEAFDRIKARTAGA

-220 AVVHVDET
+220 AAVHVDET

-238 IPYGHSPN
+238 IPYGESPN

-271 DAMMGCLEGAAR
+271 DAMMGCLEDAAR
-283 EHGVE
+283 DRGVE
-288 RAVMDDHHKH
+288 RAVMDDHHRH
-298 MDVPQFKRAMRE
+298 MDVPQFKRVMRE
-310 LDELDK
+310 LDELDDK
-316 RRESSRR
+316 KEASRR

-330 LADVTRGL
+330 LADVTREL
-338 VKDAQ
+338 ARDAQ
-343 AEERAARAREEDAR
+343 AEERAAR

-373 IGELEKAVAAERDR
+373 IGELERAVAAERDR
-387 IDLENQVVGFFEGC
+387 IDLENSVVEFFEGC
-401 RDSRGAF
+401 RDSRDAF
-408 ERIDRLKREVE
+408 ERIDRLKKEVE
-419 ESEREADGGEVKAAN
+419 ESEREADRGEVKAAN
-434 LEGRADRA
+434 LERRADRA
-442 SEQVAELRGRVEGLE
+442 TEQVHELRDRVEGLE
-457 AERSRLV
+457 EERGGLV
-464 ESIERLGQCVADAA
+464 ESIERLGHRIADAA
-478 RRVTDK
+478 GRVTDK
-484 IRALFERDESPAKV
+484 IKALFERDENQAKV
-498 GQYAG
+498 RHYAG

-509 PDEQKAEVEAARA
+509 PVERQAEVEAARA

-536 PALEAYRVDVRAYR
+536 PALEVYRTDVQAYR

-560 AGTDYS
+560 AGTDYI

-572 VPVPDDELS
+572 VPVPDDELA
-581 KYETLAVDAY
+581 KYEPQAVDAY
-591 IAAKAACD
+591 IAVKAACD

-612 GDLNDGSTGTAAA
+612 GELNDGSTVPPATQTAQ
-625 SPAQQTRVQDRSIE
+625 PARAQDRSIDRSIGSQE
-639 RSVGFRER
+639 R

>member
-1 MTAEGKGAMPAQRTA
+1 
-16 PGRGGRPQGRRT
+16 
-28 FAPSKVQ
+28 
-35 LRYFRESSK
+35 
-44 GNDVRVFCGQKRKA
+44 
-58 HGKTESQSGGDAMAL
+58 MAL

-87 LDPDYRARLKNVD
+87 LDPEYRARLQNVD
-100 RSKTKD
+100 RTKTKD
-106 NLILAGESIEHAYE
+106 NLILASESIEHAYE

-144 ESYYAHV
+144 EDYYAHV
-151 RDVYR
+151 RDAYR

-169 GRPAPAIEYVVQLGN
+169 GRPAPAVEYVVQLGN
-184 RETWSRE
+184 RETWSSE

-201 SDAFDRIRARTAGA
+201 SEAFDRIKARTAGA

-220 AVVHVDET
+220 AAVHVDET

-238 IPYGHSPN
+238 IPYGESPN

-271 DAMMGCLEGAAR
+271 DAMMGCLEDAAR
-283 EHGVE
+283 DRGVE
-288 RAVMDDHHKH
+288 RAVMDDHHRH
-298 MDVPQFKRAMRE
+298 MDVPQFKRVMRE
-310 LDELDK
+310 LDELDDK
-316 RRESSRR
+316 KEASRR

-330 LADVTRGL
+330 LADVTREL
-338 VKDAQ
+338 ARDAQ
-343 AEERAARAREEDAR
+343 AEERAAR

-373 IGELEKAVAAERDR
+373 IGELERAVAAERDR
-387 IDLENQVVGFFEGC
+387 IDLENQVVEFFEGC
-401 RDSRGAF
+401 RDSRDAF
-408 ERIDRLKREVE
+408 ERIDRLKKEVE
-419 ESEREADGGEVKAAN
+419 ESEREADRGEVKAAN
-434 LEGRADRA
+434 LERRADRA
-442 SEQVAELRGRVEGLE
+442 TEQVHELRDRVEGLE
-457 AERSRLV
+457 EERSGLV
-464 ESIERLGQCVADAA
+464 ESIERLGHRIADAA
-478 RRVTDK
+478 GRVTDK
-484 IRALFERDESPAKV
+484 IKALFERDENPAKV
-498 GQYAG
+498 RHYAG

-509 PDEQKAEVEAARA
+509 PVERQAEVEAARA

-536 PALEAYRVDVRAYR
+536 PALEVYRTDVQAYR

-560 AGTDYS
+560 AGTDYI

-572 VPVPDDELS
+572 VPVPDDELA
-581 KYETLAVDAY
+581 KYEPQAVDAY
-591 IAAKAACD
+591 IAVKAACD

-612 GDLNDGSTGTAAA
+612 GELNDGSTVLPATQTAQ
-625 SPAQQTRVQDRSIE
+625 PARAQDRSIDRSIGSQE
-639 RSVGFRER
+639 R

>member
-1 MTAEGKGAMPAQRTA
+1 
-16 PGRGGRPQGRRT
+16 
-28 FAPSKVQ
+28 
-35 LRYFRESSK
+35 
-44 GNDVRVFCGQKRKA
+44 
-58 HGKTESQSGGDAMAL
+58 MAL

-87 LDPDYRARLKNVD
+87 LDPEYRARLQNVD
-100 RSKTKD
+100 RTKTKD
-106 NLILAGESIEHAYE
+106 NLILASESIEHAYE

-144 ESYYAHV
+144 EDYYAHV
-151 RDVYR
+151 RDAYR

-169 GRPAPAIEYVVQLGN
+169 GRPAPAVEYVVQLGN
-184 RETWSRE
+184 RETWSSE

-201 SDAFDRIRARTAGA
+201 SEAFDRIKARTAGA

-220 AVVHVDET
+220 AAVHVDET

-238 IPYGHSPN
+238 IPYGESPN

-271 DAMMGCLEGAAR
+271 DAMMGCLEDAAR
-283 EHGVE
+283 DRGVE
-288 RAVMDDHHKH
+288 RAVMDDHHRH
-298 MDVPQFKRAMRE
+298 MDVPQFKRVMRE
-310 LDELDK
+310 LDELDDK
-316 RRESSRR
+316 KEASRR

-330 LADVTRGL
+330 LADVTREL
-338 VKDAQ
+338 ARDAQ
-343 AEERAARAREEDAR
+343 AEERAAR

-373 IGELEKAVAAERDR
+373 IGELERAVAAERDR
-387 IDLENQVVGFFEGC
+387 IDFENQVVEFFEGC
-401 RDSRGAF
+401 RDSRDAF
-408 ERIDRLKREVE
+408 ERIDRLKKEVE
-419 ESEREADGGEVKAAN
+419 ESEREADRGEVKAAN
-434 LEGRADRA
+434 LERRADRA
-442 SEQVAELRGRVEGLE
+442 TEQVHELRDRVEGLE
-457 AERSRLV
+457 EERGGLV
-464 ESIERLGQCVADAA
+464 ESIERLGHRIADAA
-478 RRVTDK
+478 GRVTDK
-484 IRALFERDESPAKV
+484 IKALFERDENPAKV
-498 GQYAG
+498 RHYAG

-509 PDEQKAEVEAARA
+509 PVERQAEVEAARA

-536 PALEAYRVDVRAYR
+536 PALEVYRTDVQAYR

-560 AGTDYS
+560 AGTDYI

-572 VPVPDDELS
+572 VPVPDDELA
-581 KYETLAVDAY
+581 KYESQAVDAY
-591 IAAKAACD
+591 IAVKAACD

-612 GDLNDGSTGTAAA
+612 GELNDGSTVPPATQTAQ
-625 SPAQQTRVQDRSIE
+625 PARAQDRSIDRSIGSQE
-639 RSVGFRER
+639 R

>member
-1 MTAEGKGAMPAQRTA
+1 
-16 PGRGGRPQGRRT
+16 
-28 FAPSKVQ
+28 
-35 LRYFRESSK
+35 
-44 GNDVRVFCGQKRKA
+44 
-58 HGKTESQSGGDAMAL
+58 MAL

-87 LDPDYRARLKNVD
+87 LDPEYRARLQNVD

-106 NLILAGESIEHAYE
+106 NLILASESIEHAYE

-144 ESYYAHV
+144 EDYYARV
-151 RDVYR
+151 RDAYR

-169 GRPAPAIEYVVQLGN
+169 GRPAPAVEYVVQLGN
-184 RETWSRE
+184 RETWSSE

-201 SDAFDRIRARTAGA
+201 SEAFDRIKARTAGA

-220 AVVHVDET
+220 AAVHVDET

-238 IPYGHSPN
+238 IPYGESPN

-271 DAMMGCLEGAAR
+271 DAMMGCLEDAAR
-283 EHGVE
+283 DRGVE
-288 RAVMDDHHKH
+288 RAVMDDHHRH
-298 MDVPQFKRAMRE
+298 MDVPQFKRVMRE
-310 LDELDK
+310 LDELGDK
-316 RRESSRR
+316 KEAWRR

-330 LADVTRGL
+330 LADVTREL
-338 VKDAQ
+338 ARDAQ
-343 AEERAARAREEDAR
+343 AEERAARAGLEAAR

-373 IGELEKAVAAERDR
+373 IGELERAVAAERDR
-387 IDLENQVVGFFEGC
+387 IDLENQVVEFFEGC
-401 RDSRGAF
+401 RDSRDAF
-408 ERIDRLKREVE
+408 ERIDRLKKEVE
-419 ESEREADGGEVKAAN
+419 ESEREAYRAEVKAAN
-434 LEGRADRA
+434 LERRADRA
-442 SEQVAELRGRVEGLE
+442 AEQVHELRDRVEGLE
-457 AERSRLV
+457 EERGRLV
-464 ESIERLGQCVADAA
+464 ESIERLGHRIADAA
-478 RRVTDK
+478 GRVTDK
-484 IRALFERDESPAKV
+484 IKALFERDENPAKV
-498 GQYAG
+498 RHYAG

-509 PDEQKAEVEAARA
+509 PVERQAEVEAARA

-536 PALEAYRVDVRAYR
+536 PALEVYRTDVQAYR

-560 AGTDYS
+560 AGTDYID
-566 EFPRPR
+566 FPRPR
-572 VPVPDDELS
+572 VPVPDDELA
-581 KYETLAVDAY
+581 KYEPQAVDAY
-591 IAAKAACD
+591 IAVKAACD

-612 GDLNDGSTGTAAA
+612 GELNDGSTVPPATQTAQ
-625 SPAQQTRVQDRSIE
+625 PARAQDRSIDRSIGSQE
-639 RSVGFRER
+639 R

>member
-1 MTAEGKGAMPAQRTA
+1 
-16 PGRGGRPQGRRT
+16 
-28 FAPSKVQ
+28 
-35 LRYFRESSK
+35 
-44 GNDVRVFCGQKRKA
+44 
-58 HGKTESQSGGDAMAL
+58 MAL

-87 LDPDYRARLKNVD
+87 LDPEYRARLKNVD

-144 ESYYAHV
+144 EDYYAHV
-151 RDVYR
+151 RDAYR

-220 AVVHVDET
+220 AAVHVDET
-228 DGTPHMHIIG
+228 DGTPHMHILG
-238 IPYGHSPN
+238 IPYGESPN

-271 DAMMGCLEGAAR
+271 DALMGCLEGAAR
-283 EHGVE
+283 DHGIE

-338 VKDAQ
+338 VNDAQ

-365 EGGAAQGR
+365 EGGAAQVR
-373 IGELEKAVAAERDR
+373 IGELEGAIAAERAR
-387 IDLENQVVGFFEGC
+387 ILLESQTIGFLEGC
-401 RDSRGAF
+401 RNGDEALEQAES
-408 ERIDRLKREVE
+408 LKREVE
-419 ESEREADGGEVKAAN
+419 EGEREADGGEVKAAN
-434 LEGRADRA
+434 LERRAERA
-442 SEQVAELRGRVEGLE
+442 AEQVAELRDRVEGLE
-457 AERSRLV
+457 AERSGLV
-464 ESIERLGQCVADAA
+464 MSIERLGDRIADAA

-484 IRALFERDESPAKV
+484 IKALFARDESPAKV
-498 GQYAG
+498 RQYAG
-503 PALSCL
+503 PALSYL
-509 PDEQKAEVEAARA
+509 PDEQKAEVEAARE
-522 ASAARVAEA
+522 ASAARVADA

-536 PALEAYRVDVRAYR
+536 PALEAYRTDVRAYR
-550 REFAA
+550 REFATM
-555 VAKSA
+555 AKSA

-572 VPVPDDELS
+572 VPVPDAELA

-612 GDLNDGSTGTAAA
+612 GDLNDGSTGAATA
-625 SPAQQTRVQDRSIE
+625 SPAQPARTQDRSIE
-639 RSVGFRER
+639 RFGGVRER

>member
-1 MTAEGKGAMPAQRTA
+1 
-16 PGRGGRPQGRRT
+16 
-28 FAPSKVQ
+28 
-35 LRYFRESSK
+35 
-44 GNDVRVFCGQKRKA
+44 
-58 HGKTESQSGGDAMAL
+58 MAL

-87 LDPDYRARLKNVD
+87 LDPEYRARLQNVD
-100 RSKTKD
+100 RTKTKD

-144 ESYYAHV
+144 EDYYAHV
-151 RDVYR
+151 RDAYR

-169 GRPAPAIEYVVQLGN
+169 GRPAPAVEYVVQLGN

-220 AVVHVDET
+220 AAVHVDET

-238 IPYGHSPN
+238 IPYGQSPN

-271 DAMMGCLEGAAR
+271 DALMGCLEGAAR
-283 EHGVE
+283 DHGVE

-373 IGELEKAVAAERDR
+373 IGELEGAIAAERAR
-387 IDLENQVVGFFEGC
+387 ILLESQTIGFLEGC
-401 RDSRGAF
+401 RNGDEALEQAES
-408 ERIDRLKREVE
+408 LKREVE
-419 ESEREADGGEVKAAN
+419 EGEREADGGEVKAAN
-434 LEGRADRA
+434 LERRAERA
-442 SEQVAELRGRVEGLE
+442 AEQVAELRDRVEGLE
-457 AERSRLV
+457 AERSGLV
-464 ESIERLGQCVADAA
+464 MSIERLGDRIADAA

-484 IRALFERDESPAKV
+484 IKALFARDENPAKV
-498 GQYAG
+498 RQYAG

-509 PDEQKAEVEAARA
+509 PDEQKVEVEAARE
-522 ASAARVAEA
+522 ASAARVADA

-536 PALEAYRVDVRAYR
+536 PALEAYRTDVRAYR
-550 REFAA
+550 REFATM
-555 VAKSA
+555 AKSA

-572 VPVPDDELS
+572 VPVPDAELA

-612 GDLNDGSTGTAAA
+612 GDLNDGSTGAATA
-625 SPAQQTRVQDRSIE
+625 SPAQRAHVQDRSIE

>member
-1 MTAEGKGAMPAQRTA
+1 
-16 PGRGGRPQGRRT
+16 
-28 FAPSKVQ
+28 
-35 LRYFRESSK
+35 
-44 GNDVRVFCGQKRKA
+44 
-58 HGKTESQSGGDAMAL
+58 MAL

-87 LDPDYRARLKNVD
+87 LDPEYRARLQNVD
-100 RSKTKD
+100 RTKTKD
-106 NLILAGESIEHAYE
+106 NLILASESIEHAYE

-144 ESYYAHV
+144 EDYYAHV
-151 RDVYR
+151 RDAYR

-169 GRPAPAIEYVVQLGN
+169 GRPAPAVEYVVQLGN
-184 RETWSRE
+184 RETWSSE

-201 SDAFDRIRARTAGA
+201 SEAFDRIKAMTAGA

-220 AVVHVDET
+220 AAVHVDET

-238 IPYGHSPN
+238 IPYGESPN

-258 LKTMGLDRLPDLQ
+258 LKTMGFDRLPDLQ
-271 DAMMGCLEGAAR
+271 DAMMGCLEDAAR
-283 EHGVE
+283 DRGVE
-288 RAVMDDHHKH
+288 RAVMDDHHRH
-298 MDVPQFKRAMRE
+298 MDVPQFKRVMRE
-310 LDELDK
+310 LDELDDK
-316 RRESSRR
+316 KEASRR

-330 LADVTRGL
+330 LADVTREL
-338 VKDAQ
+338 ARDAQ
-343 AEERAARAREEDAR
+343 AEERAARV
-357 AGLEGLQR
+357 GLEGLQR

-373 IGELEKAVAAERDR
+373 IGELERAVAAERDR
-387 IDLENQVVGFFEGC
+387 IDLENQVVEFFEGC
-401 RDSRGAF
+401 RDSRDAF
-408 ERIDRLKREVE
+408 ERIDRLKKEVE
-419 ESEREADGGEVKAAN
+419 ESEREADRGEVKAAN
-434 LEGRADRA
+434 LERRADRA
-442 SEQVAELRGRVEGLE
+442 TEQVHELRDRVDGLE
-457 AERSRLV
+457 EERGGLV
-464 ESIERLGQCVADAA
+464 ESIERLGDRIADAA

-484 IRALFERDESPAKV
+484 IKALFARDESPAKV
-498 GQYAG
+498 RQYAG
-503 PALSCL
+503 SALSCL
-509 PDEQKAEVEAARA
+509 PAEQKAEVEAARE
-522 ASAARVAEA
+522 ASAARVADA

-572 VPVPDDELS
+572 VPVPDDELA
-581 KYETLAVDAY
+581 KYEPQAVDVY

-625 SPAQQTRVQDRSIE
+625 SPAQQTHAQDRSIE
-639 RSVGFRER
+639 RSVGVRER

>member
-1 MTAEGKGAMPAQRTA
+1 
-16 PGRGGRPQGRRT
+16 
-28 FAPSKVQ
+28 
-35 LRYFRESSK
+35 
-44 GNDVRVFCGQKRKA
+44 
-58 HGKTESQSGGDAMAL
+58 MAL

-87 LDPDYRARLKNVD
+87 LDPEYRARLKNVE

-106 NLILAGESIEHAYE
+106 NLILANESIEHAYE
-120 RLFGEATETYN
+120 RLFGEATEVYN

-151 RDVYR
+151 RDAYR

-169 GRPAPAIEYVVQLGN
+169 GRPAPAVEYVVQLGN

-201 SDAFDRIRARTAGA
+201 SEAFERIKARTAGA

-220 AVVHVDET
+220 AAVHVDET
-228 DGTPHMHIIG
+228 DGTPHMHILG
-238 IPYGHSPN
+238 IPYGESRN

-271 DAMMGCLEGAAR
+271 DALMGCLEGAAR
-283 EHGVE
+283 DHGVE
-288 RAVMDDHHKH
+288 RAVMDDHHRH

-310 LDELDK
+310 LDEINGRK
-316 RRESSRR
+316 EASRQ
-323 EASDLAR
+323 EVSDLAK

-338 VKDAQ
+338 VRGAR
-343 AEERAARAREEDAR
+343 AEERAARALEEEAR

-373 IGELEKAVAAERDR
+373 IGELEREIAAERDR
-387 IDLENQVVGFFEGC
+387 IDLENQVVEFFEGC
-401 RDSRGAF
+401 RDSRDAF

-434 LEGRADRA
+434 LESRADRA
-442 SEQVAELRGRVEGLE
+442 SEQVAELRDRVEGLE
-457 AERSRLV
+457 AERGGLV
-464 ESIERLGQCVADAA
+464 ESIERLGERIADAA

-484 IRALFERDESPAKV
+484 IKALFERDETPAKV
-498 GQYAG
+498 KQYAG
-503 PALSCL
+503 SALSHL
-509 PDEQKAEVEAARA
+509 PVEQKAEVEAARA

-536 PALEAYRVDVRAYR
+536 PALEAYRVDVRACR

-572 VPVPDDELS
+572 VPVPDDELA
-581 KYETLAVDAY
+581 KYEPLAVDAY

-599 RLVDKYAVNLPDG
+599 RLVAKYAVNLPDA
-612 GDLNDGSTGTAAA
+612 GDLNDGSTA
-625 SPAQQTRVQDRSIE
+625 SPAAQAAQPARTQDRSIE
-639 RSVGFRER
+639 RFGGVRER

>member
-1 MTAEGKGAMPAQRTA
+1 
-16 PGRGGRPQGRRT
+16 
-28 FAPSKVQ
+28 
-35 LRYFRESSK
+35 
-44 GNDVRVFCGQKRKA
+44 
-58 HGKTESQSGGDAMAL
+58 MAL

-87 LDPDYRARLKNVD
+87 LDPEYRARLKNVE

-144 ESYYAHV
+144 EDYYAHV
-151 RDVYR
+151 CDAYR

-184 RETWSRE
+184 RETWSHE

-201 SDAFDRIRARTAGA
+201 SEAFDRIKARTAGA

-220 AVVHVDET
+220 AAVHVDET
-228 DGTPHMHIIG
+228 DGTPHMHILG
-238 IPYGHSPN
+238 IPYGESPN

-271 DAMMGCLEGAAR
+271 DALMGCLEGAAR
-283 EHGVE
+283 DHGVE
-288 RAVMDDHHKH
+288 RAVMDDHHRH

-310 LDELDK
+310 LDEINGRK
-316 RRESSRR
+316 EASRQ
-323 EASDLAR
+323 EVSDLAK

-338 VKDAQ
+338 VRDAR
-343 AEERAARAREEDAR
+343 AEERATRALEEEAR

-387 IDLENQVVGFFEGC
+387 IDLENQVVEFFEGC
-401 RDSRGAF
+401 RDSRDAF

-434 LEGRADRA
+434 LESRADRA
-442 SEQVAELRGRVEGLE
+442 SEQVAELRDRVEGLE
-457 AERSRLV
+457 AERGGLV
-464 ESIERLGQCVADAA
+464 ESIERLGRRIADTA
-478 RRVTDK
+478 RKVTDK
-484 IRALFERDESPAKV
+484 IKALFERDEAPAKV
-498 GQYAG
+498 KQYAG
-503 PALSCL
+503 SALSHL
-509 PDEQKAEVEAARA
+509 PVEQQAEVEAARA

-531 RRRLA
+531 RRRLDS
-536 PALEAYRVDVRAYR
+536 ALEAYRADVQAYR

-560 AGTDYS
+560 AGADYI

-572 VPVPDDELS
+572 VPVPDDELA
-581 KYETLAVDAY
+581 KYEPLAVDAY

-612 GDLNDGSTGTAAA
+612 GDLNDGSTGAATA
-625 SPAQQTRVQDRSIE
+625 SPVQQAHVQDRSIE
-639 RSVGFRER
+639 RSVGVRDR